1 VKSDNP
7 SKWVHTMLRTN
18 PLYGAPG
25 GAPPGGGMSVDDLGL
40 VASDWAFSDYLKKNK
55 KKKTPKKS

>member
-1 VKSDNP
+1 
-7 SKWVHTMLRTN
+7 MLRTN

-25 GAPPGGGMSVDDLGL
+25 GAPLGGGMSVDDLGL